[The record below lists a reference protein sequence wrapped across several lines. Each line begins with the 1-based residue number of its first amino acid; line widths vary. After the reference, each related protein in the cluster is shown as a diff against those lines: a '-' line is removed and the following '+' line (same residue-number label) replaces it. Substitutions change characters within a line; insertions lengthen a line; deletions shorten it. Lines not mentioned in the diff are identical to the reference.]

1 MSHTGTSHVTQKNES
16 YHMYE
21 WFMSHIGMGHM
32 THMNESWSKAISIL
46 SQQCNKDTKSQY
58 LYQLMSLPTH
68 SYMHVTYIHTYNQS
82 ALDFFRPSAVFWARV
97 DRQIRNKG
105 EQKKIQSRTG
115 RNSQKSVRYS
125 SDNIKGL

>member
-58 LYQLMSLPTH
+58 LPIDVITNTFVH
-68 SYMHVTYIHTYNQS
+68 ACDIHTHIQPICFGLFS
-82 ALDFFRPSAVFWARV
+82 SLCCFL
-97 DRQIRNKG
+97 G
-105 EQKKIQSRTG
+105 ES
-115 RNSQKSVRYS
+115 
-125 SDNIKGL
+125 